1 MFKKK
6 PSIEHEYMQ
15 YNSDDVIGEHAP
27 KTSFLST
34 IIRLLTI
41 LILLGILIIGGVFGY
56 RYLQDDRSVKVV
68 DTKPE
73 PTPTPIVKVTKE
85 QKMYTQDEMQAI
97 MQMMMQNLEKQPKV
111 ESTKTTVEENTQSK
125 EAEDLLIA
133 SLENMEADFM
143 EDIHLAT
150 EINETD
156 STKEITQSS
165 SDKPVDNYNK
175 VVVDKTT
182 SPYDKVDALSLEIGR
197 LVKEMEDKKSTKKS
211 TYTQSITK
219 EVRTRKDAM
228 RIIIVK
234 KGDTLS
240 KIAKRAYG
248 SALAYDR
255 LYSENPDL
263 AKNPN
268 RIYVGQR
275 LRIPLAENK

>member
-1 MFKKK
+1 MFKKQ

-15 YNSDDVIGEHAP
+15 YKTDDVIGEHAP

-34 IIRLLTI
+34 IIRILTI
-41 LILLGILIIGGVFGY
+41 FVLLGVLVIGGIFGY
-56 RYLQDDRSVKVV
+56 RFLQDDRSVKVV
-68 DTKPE
+68 ETKPE
-73 PTPTPIVKVTKE
+73 SNPTPVVKVTKE

-97 MQMMMQNLEKQPKV
+97 MQMMMQNIEKQPKV
-111 ESTKTTVEENTQSK
+111 ESTETTADVNTQSK
-125 EAEDLLIA
+125 EAEDSLIA

-143 EDIHLAT
+143 EDINLAT

-165 SDKPVDNYNK
+165 SDEPVDTYNK
-175 VVVDKTT
+175 VLVKKTT
-182 SPYDKVDALSLEIGR
+182 SPYDKVDELSLEIGR
-197 LVKEMEDKKSTKKS
+197 LVKEMEEKKSAKKS
-211 TYTQSITK
+211 AYTQSITK
-219 EVRTRKDAM
+219 EVSTRKDAM

-248 SALAYDR
+248 SAMAYDK
-255 LYSENPDL
+255 LYSANPDL

-268 RIYVGQR
+268 HIYVGQR